1 VVTDEQRGEP
11 LGMYRTMV
19 RIKTCDERIRT
30 MLMSGRIAILY
41 YSPRG
46 QEAVAAGIGA
56 TLTKEDYLVTTY
68 RSLHDCLAKGV
79 SMRDLWAEYLGR
91 ATGTCKGKGGPMH
104 ITDPECGLMVTTGIV
119 GSGLPIAN
127 GFGWSAQQRGDGRV
141 AAVCFGDGAT
151 NIGAFHE
158 ALNLASIW
166 DLPVVFVCQNNRYAE
181 HSAFGLMQRTE
192 RVADRASAY
201 RIPGVTVDGDDPVFV
216 RDAMAEAVARARS
229 GNGPTLVEALTFR
242 YHGHLFGD
250 DSSYMAPGELA
261 TRMAADPVPAYR
273 ARLLAEGTTE
283 AELAAVEA
291 DALAEV
297 DDAVEFALASPLP
310 DKREVDRDV
319 FATLEVA

>member
-1 VVTDEQRGEP
+1 
-11 LGMYRTMV
+11 
-19 RIKTCDERIRT
+19 
-30 MLMSGRIAILY
+30 
-41 YSPRG
+41 
-46 QEAVAAGIGA
+46 
-56 TLTKEDYLVTTY
+56 
-68 RSLHDCLAKGV
+68 
-79 SMRDLWAEYLGR
+79 MRDLWAEYLGR

-127 GFGWSAQQRGDGRV
+127 GFAWSAQLLGDGRV

-201 RIPGVTVDGDDPVFV
+201 RIPGVTVDGDDPVAV
-216 RDAMAEAVARARS
+216 RDAMVEAVARARS
-229 GNGPTLVEALTFR
+229 GKGPTLVEALTFR

-310 DKREVDRDV
+310 DEREVDRDV